1 LTEIIADP
9 DLVTELF
16 DESERA
22 PSVTMQTLAEQVTND
37 PMKNELIRRASE
49 ILRSSIGTMEPAMRE
64 LVQKSLGAAGIKPE
78 DLMSGGSAKLLE
90 LMRQRAQ
97 AMNAHVQSSRA
108 GGSTGAQSPAG
119 AVISLEKAWHGVHYL
134 MCGATDPGSTLLSQ
148 VVMGGTEVGEDLGYG
163 PARYFEAD
171 KIPDIVREL
180 TGAGLEPEI
189 RARFDPAQMTT
200 AQIYPFGWQPSDL
213 KWVMDEFHK
222 LRQFFIEAGA
232 AKYAVITNLE

>member
-1 LTEIIADP
+1 
-9 DLVTELF
+9 
-16 DESERA
+16 
-22 PSVTMQTLAEQVTND
+22 
-37 PMKNELIRRASE
+37 
-49 ILRSSIGTMEPAMRE
+49 
-64 LVQKSLGAAGIKPE
+64 
-78 DLMSGGSAKLLE
+78 
-90 LMRQRAQ
+90 MRQRAQ

-108 GGSTGAQSPAG
+108 GGSASAQSPAG
-119 AVISLEKAWHGVHYL
+119 AVISLEKACHGVHYL

-180 TGAGLEPEI
+180 TGAGLESEMQ
-189 RARFDPAQMTT
+189 ARFDPAQMTT